1 MVSRWLPLINR
12 LLCGI
17 IAVFCI
23 GAFLVWLERP
33 SDISS
38 QDITPRTHVLK
49 NAFEMPQ
56 EAYTSIN
63 EPIFPLAYT
72 PPTMQVP
79 DLRQQLIYHGKN
91 GRPDAQLD
99 RTVIHFGFRTGQGIF
114 SVRPGEKIYLQ
125 YLPKPSTTPYALSPN
140 NQETSL
146 WIETALAEN
155 DAMVQVFMKNEK
167 GELIQE
173 PSSHC
178 VFGLQEKEAQKGNA
192 ATTWQINN
200 LRVDGTLL
208 ARQHARW
215 YGKDPFLE
223 NHGGDEY
230 SEFTGKQRIDFGKDD
245 DLYSVFVGVNDC
257 LIWNDEKWVQI
268 KPGEESLKHPLLVL
282 KKVEDR
288 LMTFE
293 LWDVEGKA
301 KIALN
306 LLKSTEAWS
315 SQGSQNLQRI
325 FKFVG
330 ARKKSQ
336 FIFEI
341 NNERLLLSPN
351 DWLLCTEDG
360 WKKLSDP
367 KEIDEY
373 VTRKATG
380 VLFVFEGIA
389 RKDGGQVLIG
399 ELYNATRSEMLPV
412 ELSILQGGGL
422 SDNPTAPNTIE
433 PNNAA
438 KPKDASTLITGTD
451 PTNKQKQKTTTNEN
465 LKLQKKDDV

>member
-1 MVSRWLPLINR
+1 MVSRWLPFINR

-17 IAVFCI
+17 IAVLFI
-23 GAFLVWLERP
+23 GTFIVWLERP
-33 SDISS
+33 SDISAEDV
-38 QDITPRTHVLK
+38 QPRTYALK

-56 EAYTSIN
+56 EAYTAIN

-79 DLRQQLIYHGKN
+79 DLRQQLVFHGKN

-99 RTVIHFGFRTGQGIF
+99 RTLIHFGFRTGQGIF

-146 WIETALAEN
+146 WIETALADNE
-155 DAMVQVFMKNEK
+155 ATIKVFMKNEK

-173 PSSHC
+173 PNSHC
-178 VFGLQEKEAQKGNA
+178 TFNLQEKEAQKGTA
-192 ATTWQINN
+192 ATWQIDN

-223 NHGGDEY
+223 NHGGDEFNEV
-230 SEFTGKQRIDFGKDD
+230 SGKQRIDFGKDD
-245 DLYSVFVGVNDC
+245 EIYSVFAAVGDC
-257 LIWNDEKWVQI
+257 LIWDGEKWTQI

-293 LWDVEGKA
+293 LWDVEGKG

-315 SQGSQNLQRI
+315 SHGAENLQRI

-360 WKKLSDP
+360 WKKLSDA

-373 VTRKATG
+373 VTRKTTG
-380 VLFVFEGIA
+380 VLFVFEGIT

-422 SDNPTAPNTIE
+422 GDSPTAPDPVE
-433 PNNAA
+433 PSNVA
-438 KPKDASTLITGTD
+438 KPKDNSTLITGAD
-451 PTNKQKQKTTTNEN
+451 AIKKQKQKTTTHEN
-465 LKLQKKDDV
+465 LKLP